1 MDIGPPGPKNIPLID
16 YFINVGIS
24 LFGGMV
30 SFLKLWSE
38 NPETGLNK
46 KQLWITAI
54 YRVLTAGFAGVLML
68 WFLKSYAIND
78 YYIAF
83 AVAIAGHMGPEAI
96 DVMRGAINARVSKL
110 SDKDSEP
117 PKGN

>member
-24 LFGGMV
+24 LFGGLV

-46 KQLWITAI
+46 MQLWKMA
-54 YRVLTAGFAGVLML
+54 L
-68 WFLKSYAIND
+68 
-78 YYIAF
+78 
-83 AVAIAGHMGPEAI
+83 
-96 DVMRGAINARVSKL
+96 
-110 SDKDSEP
+110 
-117 PKGN
+117 